1 LKKQIFIL
9 TGKVHSG
16 KTTGLIEWLHNKDNA
31 AGIISPVINSE
42 RQIFLYPDYEY
53 LKLEANENS
62 EKEILLCGKYKF
74 FKDAFIE
81 ANNYF
86 DSLAFE
92 NLEWVI
98 IDEAGLLELNDE
110 GLHDSVKK
118 ASIKFFEEKMKFNL
132 IIIVR
137 DYLVGNIIDKYNLGK
152 CVVIDK
158 EELKDIT

>member
-1 LKKQIFIL
+1 MKRQIFIL

-16 KTTGLIEWLHNKDNA
+16 KTTRLIEWLHNKDNA

-53 LKLEANENS
+53 IKLEANENS

-74 FKDAFIE
+74 FKDAFIK

-86 DSLAFE
+86 DSLDFE
-92 NLEWVI
+92 NLDWVI

-110 GLHDSVKK
+110 GLHDSMKK
-118 ASIKFFEEKMKFNL
+118 AAIKFLEEKTKFSL

-137 DYLVGNIIDKYNLGK
+137 DYLVEKIVDKYNLGK
-152 CVVIDK
+152 CVVLNK
-158 EELKDIT
+158 EDLKEII